1 MFGGTLFGRPTF
13 GGDLPPRFA
22 LPYAFPNFAGV
33 KFREVNL
40 VPRPTDSGNGSNDP
54 TPTPAYFYDLMYDI
68 GVNGSSDVGWTH
80 WLKPQIDAMRAIN
93 VNCVRIILDPTARAG
108 DASHNGPATWRGSLT
123 APQFAAFLDLLFDY
137 CASLGM
143 YVYPSGAEP
152 WAMDN
157 LTEAQLLAYFQE
169 FASVCSDP
177 QYTNV
182 IGLDVLQE
190 FDRSTYVTS
199 DARLGL
205 IMGAARAGLQK
216 SMPLTCSVA
225 TYTNWATAVPRAA
238 AAGVDFLDLHSY
250 LYQTPLWLTYLIPN
264 AWRLPVIVAETGVGY
279 NGGYFEPGNAQEVTH
294 PYSSQRRARH
304 YQDFVSGLG
313 NRFDMQLTGVFGA
326 TKEWPADNQDWGL
339 FSDAQDGSYNFTTQ
353 RTEVTGPFALIPKV
367 PQPYTSTHTLDLT
380 GADTVIAAYSSQT
393 TYMLGWS
400 QADISNRFN
409 RSTNRVHRVTGAFTT
424 GVVSYWGLPSFN
436 QSVSVDF
443 NAAQAVAS
451 GGEIDWAVSVR
462 HQGETDATLAP
473 TTFYFANVVS
483 KPGTPAQDGML
494 SIWSVVG
501 GVTFVKLVDV
511 AALQPFDLTHSYR
524 LTLTAT
530 GTYPTVLTAVVRDLT
545 TDTQL
550 VSSTVE
556 NSNASIQ
563 GRGVPGLPATVGEV
577 YYTNVIYQ
585 YTNDAGPSLT
595 VPTVTPVSSTAFD
608 LSWSAA
614 TGGFTPYTY
623 IPQYVAVD
631 SYGFPTATWTS
642 SAPQTGTTLSVTG
655 VTGGVDYAVRILVID
670 SRPLRA
676 LTYSAWSLRDAGG
689 FLPAW
694 ARGSNVML
702 GAWAA

>member
-1 MFGGTLFGRPTF
+1 MFGSVTFGRPECAV
-13 GGDLPPRFA
+13 DLPPRFA
-22 LPYAFPNFAGV
+22 LPYAFPDFAGI

-40 VPRPTDSGNGSNDP
+40 VPRPTDSGNGSNVP

-68 GVNGSSDVGWTH
+68 GTNGPSDPGWTQ
-80 WLKPQIDAMRAIN
+80 WLKPQIDAMHSIG
-93 VNCVRIILDPTARAG
+93 VNCIRIILDPTARVG

-123 APQFAAFLDLLFDY
+123 KPQFTSFLDLLITY
-137 CASLGM
+137 CGSLGM

-157 LTEAQLLAYFQE
+157 LTSAQLLAYFQE
-169 FASVCSDP
+169 FAEICSTST
-177 QYTNV
+177 YTNV

-190 FDRSTYVTS
+190 FDRSTYVNT
-199 DARLGL
+199 DALLLG
-205 IMGAARAGLQK
+205 IMTAARTGLQR

-250 LYQTPLWLTYLIPN
+250 LYQTPLWLNYLIPN

-279 NGGYFEPGNAQEVTH
+279 NGGYFAAGNAQEVTH
-294 PYSSQRRARH
+294 PYSSELRARH

-339 FSDAQDGSYNFTTQ
+339 FSEAQDGSYNFTTQ
-353 RTEVTGPFALIPKV
+353 RPEVVAPFTLIPEV
-367 PQPYTSTHTLDLT
+367 PQPYTATHTLDLT
-380 GADTVIAAYSSQT
+380 GPDTTIAAWSSLT
-393 TYMLGWS
+393 TFMLGWA
-400 QADISNRFN
+400 QADLSNRFN

-424 GVVSYWGLPSFN
+424 GVVSYWGLPSFD

-511 AALQPFDLTHSYR
+511 VALQPFDLTHSYR

-545 TDTQL
+545 TATQL
-550 VSSTVE
+550 VSSTIE
-556 NSNASIQ
+556 SSNASIQ

-577 YYTNVIYQ
+577 YYTNVVYQ
-585 YTNDAGPSLT
+585 YTNDAGPSVT
-595 VPTVTPVSSTAFD
+595 VPSVTPVSTTAFD

-623 IPQYVAVD
+623 IPQYVALD
-631 SYGFPTATWTS
+631 SHGFPSTAWTAL
-642 SAPQTGTTLSVTG
+642 APQTGTTISVTG
-655 VTGGVDYAVRILVID
+655 VSAGVDYAARVLVID
-670 SRPLRA
+670 ARPERA
-676 LTYSAWSLRDAGG
+676 LTYSTWATRDGDTGWGSL
-689 FLPAW
+689 
-694 ARGSNVML
+694 L
-702 GAWAA
+702 GLMNNRLAA